1 MKSIIVK
8 KAATIVGWFAVV
20 WVWPLFGAGETD
32 ADDVTRWLEQV
43 RSADRSARWEAMGAL
58 QTSLDPRIPDA
69 CLAALRME
77 GDSIR
82 RLAARAIGS
91 RWHQISRERTPEF
104 LAVLKPYFEGPDE
117 GLVNMALR
125 ARALL
130 TRDYDN
136 PMVSVSRNG
145 RWVIYERRG
154 LPCLIDTRTET
165 EELLGWPMPDDA
177 DMVFGF
183 APKLVNRAVRPE
195 AVWHPKDEVVALRIL
210 IDRRESTLWLW
221 RHRGGFR
228 PLTQRE
234 LLAAIGHQEA
244 EIRFLAGFH
253 AREPEWNRRGLEFDL
268 EFTLARGSEDPGF
281 VARMRWEPGTDRV
294 TEIGRTAVR

>member
-1 MKSIIVK
+1 MKNVILK
-8 KAATIVGWFAVV
+8 KELLIVGWLAVA
-20 WVWPLFGAGETD
+20 WALPLFGEGEKD
-32 ADDVTRWLEQV
+32 AEDVTRWLVQV
-43 RSADRSARWEAMGAL
+43 RSADRAVRREAIGAL

-91 RWHQISRERTPEF
+91 RWHQISKDRTPAF
-104 LAVLKPYFEGPDE
+104 LAALKPYFEGPDE

-130 TRDYDN
+130 TRDYLS
-136 PMVSVSRNG
+136 PMVSVSRNR

-165 EELLGWPMPDDA
+165 EELLGWPISDDA

-183 APKLVNRAVRPE
+183 APKLLNRAVRPE
-195 AVWHPKDEVVALRIL
+195 AVWHPKDEAVALRIL
-210 IDRRESTLWLW
+210 LNRRESTLWLW

-228 PLTQRE
+228 PLTRRE
-234 LLAAIGHQEA
+234 LLAAIGHHEA

-253 AREPEWNRRGLEFDL
+253 AGEPEWNRRGLEFDL
-268 EFTLARGSEDPGF
+268 EFTLDRGSEAPTF
-281 VARMRWEPGTDRV
+281 VARMRWDPGTDQV
-294 TEIGRTAVR
+294 TQRNRTAVP